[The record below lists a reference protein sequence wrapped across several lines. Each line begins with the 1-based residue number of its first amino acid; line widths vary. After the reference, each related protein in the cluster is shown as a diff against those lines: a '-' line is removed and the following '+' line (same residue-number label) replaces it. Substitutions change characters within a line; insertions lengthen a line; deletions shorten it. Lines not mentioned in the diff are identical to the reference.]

1 MAETKLKNLDASG
14 IEVHTADDIAD
25 FTFQLYQ
32 SDFPVGLVDL
42 DDMSFV
48 MRDTLHPFGRLKD

>member
-1 MAETKLKNLDASG
+1 
-14 IEVHTADDIAD
+14 VHTADDIAD